1 MDIDFRESNPPPAK
15 RNPRTKSPR
24 LQLKRREDIKYIIY
38 STQKWTKGK
47 AKEKVDHAVFVDKAT
62 YERLLTG
69 IPKLGKHISA
79 SQVIEKFKVVGSIAR
94 LVLKQ
99 LADSGAIKSTEQHSK
114 QGLFTPVAVAAEKVA
129 PTTTTTEK

>member
-1 MDIDFRESNPPPAK
+1 MK
-15 RNPRTKSPR
+15 
-24 LQLKRREDIKYIIY
+24 LL
-38 STQKWTKGK
+38 TQKWTKGK

-114 QGLFTPVAVAAEKVA
+114 QGLFTPVAVAAEKAPVVVA
-129 PTTTTTEK
+129 AEKEAQKGKAAPKKEKK